1 MSTERWERIREA
13 FAAAVGREADEREE
27 ILARLRRQD
36 PDLASEV
43 EALLRADAEAGDF
56 LETPPPVPPEILAH
70 GSPDFAAGDRI
81 GPYRVLRELGRGGMG
96 RVYLAERADG
106 EFEKRVAVKVLRP
119 GRDVD
124 ELAPRFLAER
134 QILASLE
141 HPGIAGLLDGG
152 RSEDGRPYLVMEFI
166 DGVSITAYCDEQ
178 RLTVKER
185 IALFARVC
193 GAVGHAHR
201 NLLVHRDLKPSN
213 ILVTESGQPK
223 LLDFGIAKLLEGS
236 DLPGRPPP
244 TRTGRHLMTPE
255 RASPEQARGDP
266 VTPASDVYQLG
277 FLLYELLAGVRPY
290 RLDGRSPAEVERTV
304 CEHRPEPPS
313 ERVEKLRGS
322 EGEDRDRAAR
332 IARER
337 SIRPGG
343 LQAKLSGDLDT
354 IIAMCLRKT
363 ADRRYA
369 SALGLGE
376 DLERWL
382 AGRPISARADS
393 WRYRASRFVR
403 RHKRAVAAVAGFA
416 ILLVA
421 VAVLSVRYAVTT
433 ARQAEV
439 IAVERDRA
447 RTEASR
453 AEQVTGFM
461 VDLFENALPGAER
474 RDTLSVRTV
483 LQRADARID
492 AGLAEQPAVRAALLT
507 ALGRIQYGL
516 GAVDRGKRRAA
527 EALALRREIHDPPH
541 PDLVESLRQL
551 ATLEREGFHFA
562 AADTLYREAL
572 AMQRELPRE
581 DSLQRASMLQGWA
594 AALRN
599 LDRADTAVVVMR
611 DAVALRRSL
620 QGKSHRDYLRA
631 LGRLAYALRG
641 TGELGESERLY
652 REALAGQRALGDSAR
667 SDLAET
673 LNDLAVLLD
682 VDRGEHEA
690 AERMF
695 REAIAI
701 HRELYGEAH
710 QMTLMYMTN
719 LSGALL
725 AQDEYDEA
733 EAISRESVA
742 LAREAYSDSSWQV
755 GAEFG
760 ELGYMLEHAGRYAAA
775 ADAFRTERAI
785 FAADLGP
792 EHLWTAVAEHSLGGA
807 LLLSGRTEAGQ
818 RLLDSSL
825 SVLEG
830 RPRRVRTLVNSDN
843 LTTLIEHLRTHGDTV
858 RAARYEAFLR
868 R

>member
-1 MSTERWERIREA
+1 VSSERWERIREA
-13 FAAAVGREADEREE
+13 FAAVAGRGADEREE
-27 ILARLRRQD
+27 ILARLRRED
-36 PDLASEV
+36 PELASEV

-56 LETPPPVPPEILAH
+56 LETPPPIPTEILAR
-70 GSPDFAAGDRI
+70 GSSNFAPGDRI

-106 EFEKRVAVKVLRP
+106 EYEKRVAVKVLRP
-119 GRDVD
+119 GRDAD
-124 ELAPRFLAER
+124 DLAPRFLAER

-141 HPGIAGLLDGG
+141 HPGIARLLDGG
-152 RSEDGRPYLVMEFI
+152 TAEDGRPYLVMQFI
-166 DGVSITAYCDEQ
+166 EGDAITAYCDGQ
-178 RLTVKER
+178 RLTVEER
-185 IALFARVC
+185 IALFVEVC
-193 GAVGHAHR
+193 RAVGHAHR

-213 ILVTESGQPK
+213 ILVAESGQPK

-236 DLPGRPPP
+236 DLSGRSPP

-277 FLLYELLAGVRPY
+277 LLLYELLAGVRPY

-304 CEHRPEPPS
+304 CDHRPEPPS
-313 ERVEKLRGS
+313 ERVEELQSAG
-322 EGEDRDRAAR
+322 GEDRDRVER

-337 SIRPGG
+337 SARPRG
-343 LQAKLSGDLDT
+343 LRAKLAGDLDT
-354 IIAMCLRKT
+354 IVATALRKT
-363 ADRRYA
+363 PERRYA
-369 SALGLGE
+369 SALRLAD

-382 AGRPISARADS
+382 SGRPVSARDDS

-403 RHKRAVAAVAGFA
+403 RHRRAVAAVAGFA
-416 ILLVA
+416 ILLAA

-433 ARQAEV
+433 ARQADV
-439 IAVERDRA
+439 IAEQRDRA
-447 RTEASR
+447 RIEASR

-461 VDLFENALPGAER
+461 VNLFESALPGAER
-474 RDTLSVRTV
+474 RDTLSVRTI

-492 AGLAEQPAVRAALLT
+492 PALADQPAVRAALLT

-527 EALALRREIHDPPH
+527 EALALRREIHEAPH
-541 PDLVESLRQL
+541 PDLVESLHQL

-572 AMQRELPRE
+572 AMQRELPRA

-599 LDRADTAVVVMR
+599 LGRADTAVVLMR
-611 DAVALRRSL
+611 DAVALHRRI
-620 QGKSHRDYLRA
+620 QGEGHRDHLRA

-641 TGELGESERLY
+641 TGALDESERLY
-652 REALAGQRALGDSAR
+652 REVMAGQRALGDSAR
-667 SDLAET
+667 GDLAET
-673 LNDLAVLLD
+673 LNRLAVLLD
-682 VDRGEHEA
+682 DDRGEHED
-690 AERMF
+690 AERLY

-710 QMTLMYMTN
+710 QTTLMYMSN

-725 AQDEYDEA
+725 GQGEYDEA

-742 LAREAYSDSSWQV
+742 LAREVHPDSSWQV
-755 GAEFG
+755 GAEYG
-760 ELGYMLEHAGRYAAA
+760 ELGYMLVHAGRYAAA

-785 FAADLGP
+785 FATDLGP
-792 EHLWTAVAEHSLGGA
+792 EHLWTAVAEHSLGAA
-807 LLLSGRTEAGQ
+807 LLLSGRTDVGR
-818 RLLDSSL
+818 RLLDHSF
-825 SVLEG
+825 SVLEE
-830 RPRRVRTLVNSDN
+830 RPRRVSTLLNSDN
-843 LTTLIEHLRTHGDTV
+843 LAALTEHLRGHGDTL